1 MLCSSGERESWR
13 LCPIPQAAARRA
25 QALSSVPALLVGPT
39 LIRETQFYSR
49 LRLFLVPVLVSGIT
63 GLKVILNFFNFLC
76 AVESYL
82 NLVYPV

>member
-49 LRLFLVPVLVSGIT
+49 LRLFLVLFWSQELLGQRLYLI
-63 GLKVILNFFNFLC
+63 FFIFC
-76 AVESYL
+76 VQ
-82 NLVYPV
+82 